1 MAEGVLAA
9 NTENKG
15 GTNVPERQSATHQKK
30 QRGVKGRKITWGMI
44 YAGMRNMESI
54 GMMACA
60 QHVKMGINTDGDSG
74 ETLLA
79 DGDGISRGDDQKFGI
94 TDIKNRGE
102 NTIVRTDAG
111 GGERQI

>member
-1 MAEGVLAA
+1 MVAA

-30 QRGVKGRKITWGMI
+30 QSGVKGSKITCGMI

-60 QHVKMGINTDGDSG
+60 QHVKMGSNTDGDSG
-74 ETLLA
+74 ETLLP
-79 DGDGISRGDDQKFGI
+79 DGDGISRGDDQTVGI
-94 TDIKNRGE
+94 TDIKKRDE
-102 NTIVRTDAG
+102 NTNVRTDVG
-111 GGERQI
+111 GWEREI